1 MIFIIIMA
9 IAISF
14 ILGLW
19 CYIDTREISCALG
32 IGFLGMFLGLLGGL
46 LICAVVNVSIANE
59 QHLIEQ
65 KSYDLIEITD
75 KNFIGSKYIKEKDN
89 GDYIIYINEDNIL
102 KEATI
107 TKSRF
112 HRIISGKPYA
122 VKNTYDFKN
131 KFFKFLFD
139 FDGDIEAY
147 ECYIP
152 MEPLTSS

>member
-1 MIFIIIMA
+1 MIFIIVMA

-14 ILGLW
+14 TLCLW
-19 CYIDTREISCALG
+19 CYIDIREIGCAAGIGLLG
-32 IGFLGMFLGLLGGL
+32 ILLGLLVGSF
-46 LICAVVNVSIANE
+46 ICLGVNASIVNE
-59 QHLIEQ
+59 QHLVKQ

-75 KNFIGSKYIKEKDN
+75 KNFIGSKYIKEKNN
-89 GDYIIYINEDNIL
+89 GDYTIYINEDNIL